1 MIITPLNQTQL
12 RKKSENLKKRLKFL
26 LDLHRINQA
35 TNKGA
40 QKNLKMVTTPTK
52 ICKES
57 RINKSP
63 SKYNP
68 KSRTMLV
75 KKELR
80 IFVNLEKKQEQ
91 QQTIKAKLKIP
102 LLKYQLQVQ

>member
-1 MIITPLNQTQL
+1 
-12 RKKSENLKKRLKFL
+12 
-26 LDLHRINQA
+26 
-35 TNKGA
+35 
-40 QKNLKMVTTPTK
+40 
-52 ICKES
+52 
-57 RINKSP
+57 
-63 SKYNP
+63 
-68 KSRTMLV
+68 MLV